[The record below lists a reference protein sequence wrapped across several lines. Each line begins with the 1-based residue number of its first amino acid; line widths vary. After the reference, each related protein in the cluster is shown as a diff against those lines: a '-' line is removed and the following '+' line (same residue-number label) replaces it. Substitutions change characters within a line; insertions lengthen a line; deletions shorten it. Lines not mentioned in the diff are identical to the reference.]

1 MKAIKAHY
9 DGQVVVPEEPLDLP
23 VNTPV
28 RVLLPEAD
36 DSIEITKGFASLS
49 ETSFSVIWDNDED
62 AAYDKL

>member
-9 DGQVVVPEEPLDLP
+9 DGHVVVPEEPIDLP

-28 RVLLPEAD
+28 RVLVLDAD
-36 DSIEITKGFASLS
+36 ESVAIVKAFANLS
-49 ETSFSVIWDNDED
+49 EPSFDQIWDNDED

>member
-9 DGQVVVPEEPLDLP
+9 DGRVIVPEEPINLP

-28 RVLLPEAD
+28 RVLVPETEGPTQIRKVF
-36 DSIEITKGFASLS
+36 SSLS
-49 ETSFSVIWDNDED
+49 ESSFSRIWDNNED

>member
-23 VNTPV
+23 VNTAV
-28 RVLLPEAD
+28 RVLVPDTD
-36 DSIEITKGFASLS
+36 DSVEIIKGFASLS
-49 ETSFSVIWDNDED
+49 ESSFSVIWDNDED

>member
-9 DGQVVVPEEPLDLP
+9 DGRVVVPEEPIDLP

-28 RVLLPEAD
+28 RVLVPEAD
-36 DSIEITKGFASLS
+36 DSVAIANAFANLS
-49 ETSFSVIWDNDED
+49 EPSFSRIWDNDED